1 MVEDAENDATLSSN
15 SVLRHCVS
23 PAASPLTPP
32 PTRATMSPAI
42 STSPILM
49 TFYEELEWRGLIN
62 QISSPDLIEKLNKG
76 GLTFYIGTDPTA
88 DSLHLGHYSSF
99 LITRRLRAAG
109 HTPLLLVGLATGL
122 IGDPRGTVE
131 RELKQKEEVFRNYEA
146 LKAQVERLFGF
157 EVVNNYDWV
166 KDINVIDFFRNY
178 GKFINVGYMLSK
190 DHVRRQME
198 SGISYAEFSY
208 MLIQALDFKHLHE
221 TRGVDLQVAGSD
233 QWGNITT
240 GIELIRKTTGDEVYA
255 LTMPLVTDSQG
266 NKFGKSEGNALWLD
280 KSRTSPYELYQFL
293 INTED
298 SVVISYL
305 KRLTFL
311 SPERITEIEA
321 EHAAQPELRLAQ
333 KELAREIIS
342 DLHGAEE
349 YERALEISQKLFA
362 GDFRSL
368 SLRDIRAGMK
378 NVPQVSVK
386 AGATLLD
393 ALVDSRICVS
403 KREAREFIGNGAIS
417 LNGEVVRDAAWVLSA
432 DSALEGSVLVI
443 RRGKKKFFMAEL
455 A

>member
-1 MVEDAENDATLSSN
+1 
-15 SVLRHCVS
+15 
-23 PAASPLTPP
+23 
-32 PTRATMSPAI
+32 
-42 STSPILM
+42 M

-99 LITRRLRAAG
+99 LITRRLKAAG
-109 HTPLLLVGLATGL
+109 HHPILLVGLATGL

-131 RELKQKEEVFRNYEA
+131 REVQQKDVVFHNYEC
-146 LKAQVERLFGF
+146 LKAQVEKLFGF
-157 EVVNNYDWV
+157 EVVNNYDW
-166 KDINVIDFFRNY
+166 INGMNVIDYFRDY

-190 DHVRRQME
+190 DLVRRQME

-208 MLIQALDFKHLHE
+208 MLIQAIDFKHLHE

-240 GIELIRKTTGDEVYA
+240 GIELIRKTTGEEVYGM
-255 LTMPLVTDSQG
+255 TMPLVTDSQG

-280 KSRTSPYELYQFL
+280 KNRTSPYELYQFL

-298 SVVISYL
+298 SCIISYL

-311 SPERITEIEA
+311 TPEQITEIEA
-321 EHAAQPELRLAQ
+321 EHGAHPELRLAQ
-333 KELAREIIS
+333 KALAREIIT
-342 DLHGAEE
+342 DLHGEE
-349 YERALEISQKLFA
+349 EFRRAVEISEKLFA
-362 GDFRSL
+362 GDFASL

-378 NVPQVSVK
+378 NVPSVK
-386 AGATLLD
+386 LVPG
-393 ALVDSRICVS
+393 ALVDVLVNAKICAS

-417 LNGEVVRDAAWVLSA
+417 LNGEVVRDPAFEVNPQM
-432 DSALEGSVLVI
+432 ALEGRVVVI
-443 RRGKKKFFMAEL
+443 RRGKKKFYMGEFA
-455 A
+455 

>member
-1 MVEDAENDATLSSN
+1 MTAPSN
-15 SVLRHCVS
+15 FGTGVVLPRPPLDTVARACYH
-23 PAASPLTPP
+23 AA
-32 PTRATMSPAI
+32 
-42 STSPILM
+42 M
-49 TFYEELEWRGLIN
+49 TFYEELQWRGLVN
-62 QISSPDLIEKLNKG
+62 QISSPDLIDKLNKG

-99 LITRRLRAAG
+99 LVTRRLRNAG
-109 HTPLLLVGLATGL
+109 HTPILLVGLATGL

-131 RELKQKEEVFRNYEA
+131 RELRQKEEIFHNFEC
-146 LKAQVERLFGF
+146 LKAQVERIFGF

-178 GKFINVGYMLSK
+178 GKYINVGYMLTK

-255 LTMPLVTDSQG
+255 LTMPLVTDAQG

-280 KSRTSPYELYQFL
+280 KERTSPYELYQFL
-293 INTED
+293 INSDD

-311 SPERITEIEA
+311 SPERIMEIEA
-321 EHAAQPELRLAQ
+321 AHLEHPEQRLAQ

-342 DLHGAEE
+342 DLHGVEE
-349 YERALEISQKLFA
+349 YEKALEISEKLFA

-368 SLRDIRAGMK
+368 SLRDIRVGMK
-378 NVPQVSVK
+378 NVPQVQVRPGSPLV
-386 AGATLLD
+386 D
-393 ALVDSRICVS
+393 ALVESRICSS
-403 KREAREFIGNGAIS
+403 KREAREFIANGAIS
-417 LNGEVVRDAAWVLSA
+417 INGEVVKDAAFELTPA
-432 DSALEGSVLVI
+432 CALEGVTLII
-443 RRGKKKFFMAEL
+443 RRGKKKFYMAGF
-455 A
+455 AS

>member
-1 MVEDAENDATLSSN
+1 
-15 SVLRHCVS
+15 
-23 PAASPLTPP
+23 
-32 PTRATMSPAI
+32 
-42 STSPILM
+42 M

-99 LITRRLRAAG
+99 LITRRMKEHG
-109 HTPLLLVGLATGL
+109 HHPILLVGLATGL

-131 RELKQKEEVFRNYEA
+131 RELQQKEEVFRNYES
-146 LKAQVERLFGF
+146 LRAQVEKVFGF
-157 EVVNNYDWV
+157 EVVNNYDW
-166 KDINVIDFFRNY
+166 INGMNVIDFFRDY
-178 GKFINVGYMLSK
+178 GKYINVGYMLTK

-208 MLIQALDFKHLHE
+208 MLIQAIDFKHLHE

-255 LTMPLVTDSQG
+255 LTMPLVTDAQG

-280 KSRTSPYELYQFL
+280 KEKTSSYELYQFL
-293 INTED
+293 LNSD
-298 SVVISYL
+298 DACVITYL

-311 SPERITEIEA
+311 SPEEINAIEA
-321 EHAAQPELRLAQ
+321 QHNEHPEQRLAQ
-333 KELAREIIS
+333 KALAREIIT

-349 YERALEISQKLFA
+349 FEHAVEVSEKLFA
-362 GDFRSL
+362 GDFKSL
-368 SLRDIRAGMK
+368 SARDIKSGMK
-378 NVPQVSVK
+378 NVPQVSLQEGPL
-386 AGATLLD
+386 AD
-393 ALVDSRICVS
+393 ALVAAKVCSS

-417 LNGEVVRDAAWVLSA
+417 INGEVVRDAAWQLTPA
-432 DSALEGSVLVI
+432 AALEGGIVII
-443 RRGKKKFFMAEL
+443 RRGKKKFYMGEFA
-455 A
+455 